1 MPPKGWRKDAQGNYP
16 TTSYM
21 KEQEK
26 VTMQD
31 LLFPRSVIMTLA
43 KEVPEMQQQQVQQQ
57 TQMETNIAA
66 KKLVITKDASLALQH
81 GATVFVNHLLMYAR
95 ELAKEQDRRS
105 CNVDDILNS
114 LEHMGHPGLKPLVVN
129 RLEDYKE
136 ALEWKKQLKAQLQIL
151 NGETFEQKENNYG
164 TYDHDNE
171 TEEEED
177 EPEKRQKTSAT
188 PTQAESAQDPEPATH
203 QDTST
208 VQQ

>member
-31 LLFPRSVIMTLA
+31 LLFPRSVIVSLA
-43 KEVPEMQQQQVQQQ
+43 KEVPEMQQQQVQN
-57 TQMETNIAA
+57 TGANGSSSGNDKEAERP
-66 KKLVITKDASLALQH
+66 KKLVITKDASTALQH
-81 GATVFVNHLLMYAR
+81 SATVFVNHLLMYAR

-114 LEHMGHPGLKPLVVN
+114 LEHMGHPGLKPLVAN

-151 NGETFEQKENNYG
+151 NGETFDDRENNIG

-171 TEEEED
+171 TEDEE
-177 EPEKRQKTSAT
+177 EPEKKPKLDT
-188 PTQAESAQDPEPATH
+188 PDQD
-203 QDTST
+203 
-208 VQQ
+208 

>member
-31 LLFPRSVIMTLA
+31 LLFPRSVIMALA
-43 KEVPEMQQQQVQQQ
+43 KEVPEMQQQQVQQ
-57 TQMETNIAA
+57 TQGPEAA
-66 KKLVITKDASLALQH
+66 GAMATKRLVITKDASLALQH

-114 LEHMGHPGLKPLVVN
+114 LEHMGHPGLKPLVAN

-151 NGETFEQKENNYG
+151 NGETFEERENHYG

-171 TEEEED
+171 TEDED
-177 EPEKRQKTSAT
+177 DEEPEKKK
-188 PTQAESAQDPEPATH
+188 PATENP
-203 QDTST
+203 QL
-208 VQQ
+208 QPQPQPQ